1 MSTPTQSS
9 ELGWTS
15 VRLLTI
21 IAERLLKDRILH
33 HLDLLG
39 VSGYTVIDGAGR
51 GSRGLIVDEWQG
63 DNVEIQVLATRETID
78 RIAQRMRERY
88 FEHHSIVLY
97 AQDVDVLR
105 PGKYLEKR

>member
-1 MSTPTQSS
+1 MSTPTQSAA
-9 ELGWTS
+9 LGWTS

-33 HLDLLG
+33 HLDQLG
-39 VSGYTVIDGAGR
+39 VSGYTLMDSAGR
-51 GSRGLIVDEWQG
+51 GARGLIVDEWQG
-63 DNVEIQVLATRETID
+63 DNVEIQVLAPRESID
-78 RIAQRMRERY
+78 RVAQRLRERY

-105 PGKYLEKR
+105 PAKYGER

>member
-1 MSTPTQSS
+1 MNTPKQNL
-9 ELGWTS
+9 ELGWTP

-21 IAERLLKDRILH
+21 IAERLLKERILH

-63 DNVEIQVLATRETID
+63 DNVEVQVLAPRETID
-78 RIAQRMRERY
+78 RIAARMRERY

-105 PGKYLEKR
+105 PAKYLEKR